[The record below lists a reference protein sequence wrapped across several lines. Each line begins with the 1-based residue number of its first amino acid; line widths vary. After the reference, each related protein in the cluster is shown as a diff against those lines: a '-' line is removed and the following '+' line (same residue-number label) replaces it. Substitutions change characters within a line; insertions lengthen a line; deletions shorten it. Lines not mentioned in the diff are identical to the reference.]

1 MDGFRIPARQL
12 YLCLLILGTAFWGI
26 SFTFTKV
33 AVADGSPFVFLGY
46 KFAIAALVLCVIF
59 FRRLKHLDRNTLLAG
74 LAIGLPLCLGNIF
87 QTIGLQHTSITNTA
101 FITGLD
107 VLLIPLFKWALFRKR
122 VEPRVWMCCA
132 VALTGLYLIVA
143 RSGLDLNPGDIWIMC
158 CAVFFAAYVLTVGFF
173 SHKHDSMLTVIVALA
188 TCAAG
193 CLFAALFDA
202 RADWT
207 PVNAQFW
214 EGVLFCA
221 LLATA
226 FMYAVQS
233 AAQRYLEEEKVA
245 LTYLCEPIFAAFAGA
260 ILLGETLDGRT
271 LLGAA
276 LIFSALLIAEIDM
289 RTILVRRLRGLQG
302 VWARR
307 Q

>member
-1 MDGFRIPARQL
+1 MPVRQI

-33 AVADGSPFVFLGY
+33 GVADGSPFVFLGY
-46 KFAIAALVLCVIF
+46 KFAIAALVLCAIF
-59 FRRLKHLDRNTLLAG
+59 FRRLKRINQETLLVG

-107 VLLIPLFKWALFRKR
+107 VLLIPVFKWALFRKR
-122 VEPRVWMCCA
+122 VEPRIWVCCA
-132 VALTGLYLIVA
+132 VALLGLYLIVA
-143 RSGLDLNPGDIWIMC
+143 RAGLTLNPGDIWIMC
-158 CAVFFAAYVLTVGFF
+158 CAVFFASYVLTVGFF
-173 SHKHDSMLTVIVALA
+173 SNKYDSMLTVIIALA

-193 CLFAALFDA
+193 CLFTALFDA
-202 RADWT
+202 RAEWA
-207 PVNAQFW
+207 PVAIDFW
-214 EGVLFCA
+214 EGVLFGA

-233 AAQRYLEEEKVA
+233 AAQKYLEEEKVA

-260 ILLGETLDGRT
+260 LMLGETLDDRT
-271 LLGAA
+271 LCGAA
-276 LIFSALLIAEIDM
+276 FIFFALLIAEIDL
-289 RTILVRRLRGLQG
+289 RKIVARGRRGRY
-302 VWARR
+302 AP
-307 Q
+307 

>member
-1 MDGFRIPARQL
+1 MPARQL
-12 YLCLLILGTAFWGI
+12 YLCLLILGTAFWGV

-33 AVADGSPFVFLGY
+33 GVADGSPFVFLGY
-46 KFAIAALVLCVIF
+46 KFALAALVLCVIF
-59 FRRLKHLDRNTLLAG
+59 FRRLRRLDTRTFLAG

-87 QTIGLQHTSITNTA
+87 QTVGLQHTSITNTA

-122 VEPRVWMCCA
+122 VEPRIWICCA

-143 RSGLDLNPGDIWIMC
+143 RAGLSLNPGDIWIMC
-158 CAVFFAAYVLTVGFF
+158 CAVFFASYVLTVGFF
-173 SHKHDSMLTVIVALA
+173 SHKFDPMLTVIVALA

-193 CLFAALFDA
+193 CVFAALFDP
-202 RADWT
+202 RADWA
-207 PVNAQFW
+207 PAQAEFW

-233 AAQRYLEEEKVA
+233 AAQKHLEEEKVA
-245 LTYLCEPIFAAFAGA
+245 LTYLFEPIFAAFAGA
-260 ILLGETLDGRT
+260 LLLGETLDGRT

-276 LIFSALLIAEIDM
+276 LIFSALLIAEID
-289 RTILVRRLRGLQG
+289 LRALM
-302 VWARR
+302 ARR
-307 Q
+307 PRDSRTP